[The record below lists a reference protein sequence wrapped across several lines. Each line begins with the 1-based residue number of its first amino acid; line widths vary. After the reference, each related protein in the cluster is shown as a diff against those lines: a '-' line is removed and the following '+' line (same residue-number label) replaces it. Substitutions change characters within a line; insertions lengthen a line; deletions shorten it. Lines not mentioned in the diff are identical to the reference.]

1 MKGFSSKH
9 IALKVDVIEAA
20 NAGKCRHVLSSFS
33 PEISQ
38 AGAVKGLNKNL
49 FKTRQGLDRAI
60 KLNYFYTHYVGDFTF
75 ESSET
80 ASLNPTS

>member
-1 MKGFSSKH
+1 MGYRT
-9 IALKVDVIEAA
+9 
-20 NAGKCRHVLSSFS
+20 GKYTVCRRVRTSFS
-33 PEISQ
+33 PGILQ
-38 AGAVKGLNKNL
+38 VGTVKGLNKNL